1 MSDEIT
7 VIKGSGNVFADLGFD
22 NPEEEQL
29 KAQLVREIRDIL
41 KSRRI
46 TQAKAADLL
55 SLRQPDVSALV
66 NGRTGKFSIERLLR
80 CIRRLD
86 REVSIVITKPKP
98 RPRATRTSPAAA

>member
-1 MSDEIT
+1 M
-7 VIKGSGNVFADLGFD
+7 FADLGFD
-22 NPEEEQL
+22 NPEEEAL

-46 TQAKAADLL
+46 TQAKVADMLGL
-55 SLRQPDVSALV
+55 KQPDVSALI

-86 REVSIVITKPKP
+86 HEVSIVVTRPKAKC
-98 RPRATRTSPAAA
+98 RSGRATPAAA